1 MGRGGAHALPFGLA
15 PVPCRGTA
23 FARELKAAQRGTG
36 GDTCAR
42 QGALSGPR
50 PGPGSRPG
58 RVTPSAVRG
67 AGSQSSFSAQP
78 PGLPAPSAR
87 EAASSRKG
95 TNHPVCSSIIILLP
109 RKRGH
114 TTGFQG
120 VCEINV
126 QAPKTALPSRPPRR
140 CRAAQPA
147 ARVLSRHTAEAP
159 GAQRQGRRSTSSG
172 RCQLG
177 ALPGAVRQG
186 GRLESPAGC
195 AAGGAGPGG
204 DSSWTTQPR
213 AGDGELGTANPGGS
227 HAVQHPR
234 AQAEGGQPGAGL
246 QSPGRLDLRGQQG
259 LLLKAAGDIAS
270 HQKFEGSNKYKPP
283 ARCLAWPSSL
293 LNHLPSPALSGSVR
307 ALPWGCGL
315 SYHHTDE
322 GEVLGCCHVA
332 EMAGCRQPQGGR
344 RKEEG
349 RAGRAGAAG
358 LRQAEGVALGPRL
371 QMACRVRGYE
381 AGHR

>member
-1 MGRGGAHALPFGLA
+1 MGRGGAYALPFGLA

-159 GAQRQGRRSTSSG
+159 GAQRQGRRSTSG

-307 ALPWGCGL
+307 ALPWGCGS
-315 SYHHTDE
+315 SYRHTDE

>member
-1 MGRGGAHALPFGLA
+1 M
-15 PVPCRGTA
+15 
-23 FARELKAAQRGTG
+23 Q
-36 GDTCAR
+36 
-42 QGALSGPR
+42 
-50 PGPGSRPG
+50 
-58 RVTPSAVRG
+58 
-67 AGSQSSFSAQP
+67 
-78 PGLPAPSAR
+78 
-87 EAASSRKG
+87 
-95 TNHPVCSSIIILLP
+95 
-109 RKRGH
+109 
-114 TTGFQG
+114 
-120 VCEINV
+120 
-126 QAPKTALPSRPPRR
+126 
-140 CRAAQPA
+140 
-147 ARVLSRHTAEAP
+147 
-159 GAQRQGRRSTSSG
+159 
-172 RCQLG
+172 
-177 ALPGAVRQG
+177 
-186 GRLESPAGC
+186 
-195 AAGGAGPGG
+195 
-204 DSSWTTQPR
+204 
-213 AGDGELGTANPGGS
+213 GTANPGGS

-315 SYHHTDE
+315 SYRHTDE

-371 QMACRVRGYE
+371 QTACRVRGYE